1 MSPERRSVIDIGTNS
16 VKLLVADVA
25 DGGAEPVLEC
35 SEQTRLGR
43 GFYETH
49 LLQGAAV
56 AHTARVVARF
66 ALQARES
73 GASPPRVIATSA
85 ARDARNPEQLLLAVH
100 RVCGLSVE
108 IITGEREADW
118 AFVGVRSDR
127 RLSDAPLLILDVGGG
142 STELILGDGAARLF
156 SQSFP
161 LGTVRMIEQLKPGD
175 APGPDDLGRSLVF
188 VRDYLTACVAPAVA
202 PVWASL
208 SHEKPQLVGTGGTA
222 SVLAALELGL
232 TSFDRVRIESVALT
246 WTQVRAQVE
255 RLWGLPLA
263 ERRKLPGLPPDRA
276 DVILTGAVIYD
287 AVLSH
292 FDLPTLRVST
302 RGMRFGALLDAAPMT
317 LRTCPVG
324 E

>member
-1 MSPERRSVIDIGTNS
+1 MRSLRRSVIDIGTNS

-49 LLQGAAV
+49 LLQRGAV

-66 ALQARES
+66 ALQAREL

-85 ARDARNPEQLLLAVH
+85 ARDARNPEQLLIAIH
-100 RVCGLSVE
+100 QSCGLSVE
-108 IITGEREADW
+108 IIPGEQEADW

-127 RLSDAPLLILDVGGG
+127 RLRDAPLLILDVGGG
-142 STELILGDGAARLF
+142 STEFILGNGAARLF

-161 LGTVRMIEQLKPGD
+161 LGTVRMLERLKPGD
-175 APGPDDLGRSLVF
+175 APGPDDLERGLVF
-188 VRDYLTACVAPAVA
+188 VGDYLTSCVVPAVA
-202 PVWASL
+202 SVWAL
-208 SHEKPQLVGTGGTA
+208 LAHEKPQLVGTGGTA

-232 TSFDRVRIESVALT
+232 KSFDRERIESVSLT
-246 WTQVRAQVE
+246 RSQVRSQVE
-255 RLWGLPLA
+255 RLWGLPLT
-263 ERRKLPGLPPDRA
+263 ERRRLPGLPPDRA
-276 DVILTGAVIYD
+276 DVMLTGAVIYH

-302 RGMRFGALLDAAPMT
+302 RGMRFGAVLDDASLS
-317 LRTCPVG
+317 LRTRPVG
-324 E
+324 G